1 MELVCSVIWSAMPD
15 WHMCSPK
22 LWFKLQGIYA
32 SKGSFSIFSNS
43 CGMKVLIDNAIL
55 HRYINKA
62 LNSFRLLEK
71 SHLNIFLWRN
81 LSMVTCEGS
90 TDFSTELSEFTQGRK
105 YGPEA
110 LQSQSL
116 AVFQK
121 YHFHKLCHD
130 INIHE
135 QRSACWY
142 LQNEKKKKKPC
153 LWWICQWKRC
163 IIILLRQAIIRWI
176 WRLM

>member
-1 MELVCSVIWSAMPD
+1 
-15 WHMCSPK
+15 
-22 LWFKLQGIYA
+22 
-32 SKGSFSIFSNS
+32 
-43 CGMKVLIDNAIL
+43 
-55 HRYINKA
+55 
-62 LNSFRLLEK
+62 
-71 SHLNIFLWRN
+71 
-81 LSMVTCEGS
+81 MVTCEGS

-142 LQNEKKKKKPC
+142 LQNEKKKKNPVFGEFVSENVALSFC
-153 LWWICQWKRC
+153 SGR
-163 IIILLRQAIIRWI
+163 LLFGESEG
-176 WRLM
+176 